1 MAKKE
6 YTVPEK
12 LKQLFELQTVDS
24 KLDGIKILKG
34 ELPMEVQDLEDE
46 ITGLRTRIGNLEG
59 SVEGTQKDIS
69 KLENHIIDS
78 KALIEKYEHQLNN
91 VKNNREYEALTKE
104 LELQQLDIRLF
115 EKRINENKGGVEV
128 KQTTL
133 TNAQERLEAKIKD
146 LGLKMIELEKIKEKT
161 EKDEEKLLRK
171 SARARKKIEE
181 RLLKSYDKIRN
192 NYRNGLS
199 VVTVARDSCGGCFNQ
214 IPAQLQLEIQQRKKI
229 LACEHCGRVLVDDD
243 IMMVGKEPKVVAPVE
258 GAEAVE
264 GAEEKK

>member
-146 LGLKMIELEKIKEKT
+146 LGLKMIELEKIKEKN
-161 EKDEEKLLRK
+161 EEKLLRK

>member
-6 YTVPEK
+6 YTIPEK

-46 ITGLRTRIGNLEG
+46 IVGLATRVSNLKASIEDTEKGILKLEG
-59 SVEGTQKDIS
+59 NIVDS
-69 KLENHIIDS
+69 EN
-78 KALIEKYEHQLNN
+78 LILKYENQLNN

-104 LELQQLDIRLF
+104 LELQKLDIRLF
-115 EKRINENKGGVEV
+115 GKRINENKNAIEV
-128 KQTTL
+128 KKSSL
-133 TNAQERLEAKIKD
+133 TNAEERLEAKSAD
-146 LGLKMIELEKIKEKT
+146 LELKKVELEKIKEKT

-171 SARARKKIEE
+171 SARHRKKIEE

-199 VVTVARDSCGGCFNQ
+199 VVTVERDSCGGCFNQ
-214 IPAQLQLEIQQRKKI
+214 IPAQLQLEITQRKKI

-243 IMMVGKEPKVVAPVE
+243 IMMVGKKPKEEPEPTPAPE
-258 GAEAVE
+258 
-264 GAEEKK
+264 

>member
-46 ITGLRTRIGNLEG
+46 ITGLKTRISNLEA
-59 SVEGTQKDIS
+59 SIEGTQKDIA
-69 KLENHIIDS
+69 KLNNNIIDAKS
-78 KALIEKYEHQLNN
+78 LIERYDHQLNN

-104 LELQQLDIRLF
+104 LELQKLDIRLF
-115 EKRINENKGGVEV
+115 EKRINENRNNIDV
-128 KQTTL
+128 KQNSL
-133 TNAQERLEAKIKD
+133 SNAQERLDAKIKD
-146 LGLKMIELEKIKEKT
+146 LELKKVELAKIQEKT

-171 SARARKKIEE
+171 SARARKKIED
-181 RLLKSYDKIRN
+181 RLLKAYDKIRN

-199 VVTVARDSCGGCFNQ
+199 VVTVERDSCGGCFNQ

-243 IMMVGKEPKVVAPVE
+243 IMMVGKEPK
-258 GAEAVE
+258 
-264 GAEEKK
+264 EETPA